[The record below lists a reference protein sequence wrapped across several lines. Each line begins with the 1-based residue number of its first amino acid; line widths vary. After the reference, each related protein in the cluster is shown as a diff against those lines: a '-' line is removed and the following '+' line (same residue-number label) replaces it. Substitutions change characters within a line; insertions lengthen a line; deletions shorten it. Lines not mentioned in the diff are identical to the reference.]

1 MITPGMKKVQGWLKG
16 KVGRGRNKAE
26 GPGEGQHELD
36 ENLYTG
42 ITMVGKQLELGKQS
56 LAGQIH
62 WGKSSGR
69 AEPWAEKWSGGGLPK
84 IDEDPWRSKQSGNQR
99 KKFTI
104 NTDVEPGK
112 WYSWGMD
119 AEQMQLEKD
128 PSRQGDW
135 DWVSGKGKTDFME
148 RRGELEISLPQRKR
162 PLRWIILQA
171 FVWTYADREKSQ
183 LQTAFF

>member
-1 MITPGMKKVQGWLKG
+1 MRICIQELLWW
-16 KVGRGRNKAE
+16 RNSWNWENKALQ
-26 GPGEGQHELD
+26 GRYTGGSHQEGQSPE
-36 ENLYTG
+36 
-42 ITMVGKQLELGKQS
+42 Q
-56 LAGQIH
+56 
-62 WGKSSGR
+62 KSGL
-69 AEPWAEKWSGGGLPK
+69 GGGLPK

-128 PSRQGDW
+128 PSRQGYRN
-135 DWVSGKGKTDFME
+135 WVSGKGKTDFME